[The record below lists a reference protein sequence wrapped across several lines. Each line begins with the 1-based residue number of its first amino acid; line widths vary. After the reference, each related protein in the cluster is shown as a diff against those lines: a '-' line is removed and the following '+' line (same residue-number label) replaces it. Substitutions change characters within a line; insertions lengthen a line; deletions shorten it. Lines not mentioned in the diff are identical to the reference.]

1 MNFLTCIFRLGFE
14 LLGKLHLESMVVC
27 ETFSLFGEITYHLI
41 FGTNFLALISVLQS
55 KLYDVTWIL
64 YCDWSNHSPLNDK
77 DEFREYLMACNS
89 KQLLVV
95 KSNSDRWR
103 AWLVR

>member
-64 YCDWSNHSPLNDK
+64 YCDCKSFCIHG
-77 DEFREYLMACNS
+77 CCS
-89 KQLLVV
+89 KYAFI
-95 KSNSDRWR
+95 STNC
-103 AWLVR
+103 